1 MTSFFILMGSGTL
14 FVMSVLLFFSAIQ
27 RRRREQWG
35 DRLIT
40 VLEHRSMSNR
50 LFLPTTKNADL
61 LNALPENE
69 SKHDAL
75 QRRDKDIIF
84 SYFGMSSGKASIYFL
99 GARAIISAIFCF
111 CYKISDGMGFAP
123 TTNDFSWYGYLILV
137 GAVGF
142 MIPDYIVSKLSK
154 RRKEK
159 IEKLAPDAIDL
170 LTLTVESGISFDEA
184 LQVVSQSMQ
193 GYGSVLAD
201 ELEILA
207 AELVVLPHREAAF
220 ANLVDRTG
228 SATFG
233 YLKLAILQGE
243 KFGAPVAGSLR
254 IVAEE
259 SRQQNFLD
267 KEEKGAKLPVY
278 LSIPLMLFI
287 LPPVVVVSVGPGFI
301 QLMRSF

>member
-1 MTSFFILMGSGTL
+1 MINFLILMGSGTL
-14 FVMSVLLFFSAIQ
+14 FVVSVLLFFGAIQ

-40 VLEHRSMSNR
+40 VLEYRPVPNR
-50 LFLPTTKNADL
+50 LFLPTAKNADL
-61 LNALPENE
+61 LNSLPENE

-84 SYFGMSSGKASIYFL
+84 SHFGMSSGKSSIYFI
-99 GARAIISAIFCF
+99 GARVVIAVIFCF
-111 CYKISDGMGFAP
+111 SYKISNGLGFAP
-123 TTNDFSWYGYLILV
+123 VANDFSWYGYLILV
-137 GAVGF
+137 GVVGF
-142 MIPDYIVSKLSK
+142 MVPEYIVSKLSK

-193 GYGSVLAD
+193 GYASVLVD

-287 LPPVVVVSVGPGFI
+287 LPPVVAVSVGPGFI